1 MVRLSLLLASALL
14 SACMPAIEYTL
25 PDPMPIKGPLKSI
38 GPFHVDTRGCGSYST
53 RSVDEK
59 IIRPALRAKLGS
71 MGALTADNVV
81 VTEKWY
87 DVPLGLL
94 IIPAVFG
101 CSNWTIT
108 GDALVLDRPH
118 AP

>member
-1 MVRLSLLLASALL
+1 MVRLPILLTMALLAG
-14 SACMPAIEYTL
+14 CMPAIEYTL
-25 PDPMPIKGPLKSI
+25 PDPMPIKGPLKSV
-38 GPFHVDTRGCGSYST
+38 GTFQVDTRGCGSYST

-71 MGALTADNVV
+71 MGAVTADNLV

-94 IIPAVFG
+94 IIPAAFG
-101 CSNWTIT
+101 CSHWTINS
-108 GDALVLDRPH
+108 
-118 AP
+118 